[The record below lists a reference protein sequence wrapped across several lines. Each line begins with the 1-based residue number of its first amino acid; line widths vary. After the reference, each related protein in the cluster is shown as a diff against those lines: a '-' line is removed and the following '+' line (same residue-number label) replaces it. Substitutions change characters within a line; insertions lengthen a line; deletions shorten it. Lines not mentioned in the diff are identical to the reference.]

1 VGEGRGLFFR
11 FDYPHAMAELL
22 EQRLKRQ
29 FPTAKQTTL
38 RRMLRDGRVRINGT
52 TAQRMKQPIGE
63 TDKIEVISLP
73 PPSRPIPSVHPLKIV
88 FEDDDLLIVNKPA
101 GLLTSTVPREKR
113 PTALAILRNYTHV
126 GLIHRLDRDAA
137 GLLVFSKTDLA
148 HHSLKR
154 QFFLHTVQRTY
165 IAVTDGVP
173 TPAAGRI
180 ESRLVELPDGSV
192 RPATREGIGEL
203 AVTEYQTIQRQG
215 SKAVVRATLHTGRK
229 HQIRVHLSQR
239 GAPIVGDSVYN
250 PDRPGSRLM
259 LAAVVLG
266 FVHPRTG
273 HPVLYE
279 LQAPKYFP
287 IIGGRKLSQ
296 T

>member
-1 VGEGRGLFFR
+1 MSISS
-11 FDYPHAMAELL
+11 YP
-22 EQRLKRQ
+22 
-29 FPTAKQTTL
+29 
-38 RRMLRDGRVRINGT
+38 
-52 TAQRMKQPIGE
+52 
-63 TDKIEVISLP
+63 S
-73 PPSRPIPSVHPLKIV
+73 
-88 FEDDDLLIVNKPA
+88 
-101 GLLTSTVPREKR
+101 
-113 PTALAILRNYTHV
+113 
-126 GLIHRLDRDAA
+126 
-137 GLLVFSKTDLA
+137 
-148 HHSLKR
+148 
-154 QFFLHTVQRTY
+154 
-165 IAVTDGVP
+165 VP

-203 AVTEYQTIQRQG
+203 AVTEYQTIQSQG